1 MPDKPYANHD
11 LSQHPGSDHNTSNSI
26 DQFDQTA
33 QQQNKWAK
41 PEAGKLQAVAL
52 RYDKEQDPVPRILAK
67 GQGTIAEQILEMAYA
82 NNISVREDAELATI
96 LSMIEIDSL
105 IPLEAFAAVAE
116 IIAYLYQLNDQRKS
130 EAATPSSNPLTTDYR
145 PTHQNDVSAALS
157 VLAAYEAPFRQ
168 NTSGYASSDSVTDDL
183 AQPGDHINQKID

>member
-1 MPDKPYANHD
+1 MPDKPYSDHD
-11 LSQHPGSDHNTSNSI
+11 LSYHQGSHQDTPHSL
-26 DQFDQTA
+26 DQFDQTT

-41 PEAGKLQAVAL
+41 PEAAKLQAVAL
-52 RYDKEQDPVPRILAK
+52 RYDKGQDPVPRILAK

-96 LSMIEIDSL
+96 LSLIEIDSL

-130 EAATPSSNPLTTDYR
+130 EGSNSAPRQTTDYR
-145 PTHQNDVSAALS
+145 PAHQNDVSAALS
-157 VLAAYEAPFRQ
+157 VLAAYEAPFQ
-168 NTSGYASSDSVTDDL
+168 QKTAGYPASETVSDDL